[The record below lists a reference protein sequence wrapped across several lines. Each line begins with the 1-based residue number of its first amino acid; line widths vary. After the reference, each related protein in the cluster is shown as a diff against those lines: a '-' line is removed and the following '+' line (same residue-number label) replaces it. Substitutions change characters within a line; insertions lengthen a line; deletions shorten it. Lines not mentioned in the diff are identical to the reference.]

1 MLVSVL
7 VIAGILILGLCVAGL
22 VGSPIGQTTNSF
34 QQEQP
39 LNEHKRRTSRQSGKN
54 DHVYIYI
61 TIYINIWYHI
71 IWYHETC
78 IAQSHGN
85 TM

>member
-22 VGSPIGQTTNSF
+22 AGSPIGQTTNSF

-61 TIYINIWYHI
+61 YNNIYQYMVSYNMVSWNLHSSKS
-71 IWYHETC
+71 W
-78 IAQSHGN
+78 
-85 TM
+85 

>member
-7 VIAGILILGLCVAGL
+7 VIARILILGLCVAGL
-22 VGSPIGQTTNSF
+22 AGSPIGQTTNSF

-54 DHVYIYI
+54 DHVYIYVCDNI
-61 TIYINIWYHI
+61 IYGI
-71 IWYHETC
+71 ILYK
-78 IAQSHGN
+78 IYL
-85 TM
+85 

>member
-7 VIAGILILGLCVAGL
+7 VIARILILGLCVAGL
-22 VGSPIGQTTNSF
+22 AGSPIGQTTNSF

-61 TIYINIWYHI
+61 YIYMCDNIIYGI
-71 IWYHETC
+71 ILYK
-78 IAQSHGN
+78 IYL
-85 TM
+85 